1 MASNTTTE
9 LQDRA
14 ETISTRLEAVV
25 ESTTDAERPTSHIEQ
40 ADIER
45 ELERLVAHHV
55 PVDEAV
61 RTVVRSAIDDAGL
74 EQADLPTEL
83 ARLAGYSRRSSVFER
98 SMLGDIRDANQWIDV
113 VAEVVDLWEPRSEK
127 IAQVGLLGDESDRL
141 KFVKWA
147 SADLPE
153 LEAGET
159 YRFES
164 VVTDEYQGRY
174 SVSLNSAT
182 VIEPSEEPVVP
193 AADGITIGGTV
204 VDVQDGSGLIKRC
217 PEAGCTRVLQGGRCA
232 EHGAVEGEFDLRIKA
247 IVDDGERSV
256 KVVFDAEATE
266 AVSGVSMDEAQTLA
280 MDALDTSVVLDE
292 LTARVLGRPY
302 QLTGPVVGESLLVNE
317 VVAGPSDRDL
327 SDDAVEPALTTRQP
341 ARRMLA
347 QEINA
352 TTHTFQESAEER
364 TPVLGLSPT
373 GEAVNR
379 VLVVGALTEVR
390 NVGSTGEYWQGR
402 VYAGSEPVFVY
413 AGQYQ
418 PEAMKLLK
426 EASTPSFVAIVGK
439 LRPYETRR
447 RINVA
452 IEPESIAFVDGETR
466 DEWFSEAVEHTQDRI
481 ASFDAGFEMAETA
494 RELYGD
500 EIEDIRRAVS
510 AAAAD
515 RDSEEME
522 SSRCTDVKPTP

>member
-1 MASNTTTE
+1 MSQTITTE

-14 ETISTRLEAVV
+14 ETITTHLDAITAPTDEAPAVEAGITRQE
-25 ESTTDAERPTSHIEQ
+25 IEQ
-40 ADIER
+40 RLDK
-45 ELERLVAHHV
+45 LVAHHV
-55 PVDEAV
+55 SVDEAV
-61 RTVVRSAIDDAGL
+61 RTVVRGLVREAGL
-74 EQADLPTEL
+74 ERSDLPTDL
-83 ARLAGYSRRSSVFER
+83 ARLAGYSAGSRFER
-98 SMLGDIRDANQWIDV
+98 TLLGDVDEADQWVDV
-113 VAEVVDLWEPRSEK
+113 VAEAVDLWEPRSET
-127 IAQVGLLGDESDRL
+127 IAQVGLLGDESGRL

-147 SADLPE
+147 SAELPDLE
-153 LEAGET
+153 EGET

-182 VIEPSEEPVVP
+182 EFEPSETSVLP
-193 AADGITIGGTV
+193 AADGITVGGTI
-204 VDVQDGSGLIKRC
+204 VDVQEGSGLIKRC
-217 PEAGCTRVLQGGRCA
+217 PEAGCTRVLQGGCCA

-247 IVDDGERSV
+247 IVDDGERSIRAI
-256 KVVFDAEATE
+256 FDAEATE
-266 AVSGVSMDEAQTLA
+266 AVSGVSMDEAQAVA

-302 QLTGPVVGESLLVNE
+302 QLTGPVIGEYLLVNE
-317 VVAGPSDRDL
+317 VAAGPSDTDL
-327 SDDAVEPALTTRQP
+327 SDDAVEPALTSRQP
-341 ARRMLA
+341 ARRMLG

-352 TTHTFQESAEER
+352 TTHTFRESDDER
-364 TPVLGLSPT
+364 APVLGLSPT
-373 GEAVNR
+373 GAAVNR

-390 NVGSTGEYWQGR
+390 DVGSTAEYWQGR

-418 PEAMKLLK
+418 PEAMQLLR
-426 EASTPSFVAIVGK
+426 EAVTPSFVAVVGK

-466 DEWFSEAVEHTQDRI
+466 DEWFREAVERTQDRI
-481 ASFDAGFEMAETA
+481 ARFDAGSEMAETA

-500 EIEDIRRAVS
+500 WIEVLRRAVS
-510 AAAAD
+510 AAAVD
-515 RDSEEME
+515 LDTGR
-522 SSRCTDVKPTP
+522 

>member
-1 MASNTTTE
+1 MASNITAE

-25 ESTTDAERPTSHIEQ
+25 ESTANAERSTSHTEQ

-45 ELERLVAHHV
+45 DLERLVAHHV

-61 RTVVRSAIDDAGL
+61 RTVVRSAIDNAGL
-74 EQADLPTEL
+74 ERADLPTEL
-83 ARLAGYSRRSSVFER
+83 VRLAGYSERYSVFER
-98 SMLGDIRDANQWIDV
+98 SMLGDIRDANQWIDI
-113 VAEVVDLWEPRSEK
+113 VAEVVDLWEPRSK
-127 IAQVGLLGDESDRL
+127 TIAQVGLLGDESGRL

-147 SADLPE
+147 SAGLPDLE
-153 LEAGET
+153 EGTT

-182 VIEPSEEPVVP
+182 VIEPSEESVVP
-193 AADGITIGGTV
+193 AADGITVGGTI

-217 PEAGCTRVLQGGRCA
+217 SESGCTRVLQGGRCA

-256 KVVFDAEATE
+256 KAIFDAEATE

-280 MDALDTSVVLDE
+280 MDALDTSAVLGE

-302 QLTGPVVGESLLVNE
+302 KLTGPVVGEYLLANE
-317 VVAGPSDRDL
+317 VAAGPSDTDL
-327 SDDAVEPALTTRQP
+327 SDDAVKPALTTRQP

-352 TTHTFQESAEER
+352 TTHTFRESAEER
-364 TPVLGLSPT
+364 APVLGLSPT

-390 NVGSTGEYWQGR
+390 DVGSTAEYWQGR

-418 PEAMKLLK
+418 PEAMQLLK
-426 EASTPSFVAIVGK
+426 EAATPSFVVIVGK
-439 LRPYETRR
+439 LRLYETTR

-466 DEWFSEAVEHTQDRI
+466 DAWFSEAVKHTRDRI
-481 ASFDAGFEMAETA
+481 VRFENGDAMAAQAA
-494 RELYGD
+494 REYHD
-500 EIEDIRRAVS
+500 EVTKIKKTVAN
-510 AAAAD
+510 AA
-515 RDSEEME
+515 E
-522 SSRCTDVKPTP
+522 VL